1 MSIENRPVWR
11 RSFLIATILIGAAA
25 CQPTIDY
32 RGYQARSGDLAKI
45 QVGMPKAEV
54 EALLGSP
61 STTASVAL
69 QGDSYYYISSRVE
82 QTAFLDPK
90 ETDRQVF
97 AVRFDANDQVV
108 SFANYGIEDGQ
119 VVDIN
124 SRKTPTKGREL
135 TIVQQLLGNI
145 GRFKGPGRTSSSQGS
160 PIPGSRQ

>member
-1 MSIENRPVWR
+1 MTGGAYQISR
-11 RSFLIATILIGAAA
+11 RYLLLAMAGLAAAA
-25 CQPTIDY
+25 CQPTVDY
-32 RGYQARSGDLAKI
+32 RGYQARGGDLAKV
-45 QVGMPKAEV
+45 QVGMPKVEV

-82 QTAFLDPK
+82 QTAFLNPV
-90 ETDRQVF
+90 ETERQVF

-119 VVDIN
+119 VVDF
-124 SRKTPTKGREL
+124 STRKTPTKGKEL
-135 TIVQQLLGNI
+135 TIVQQLLGNV

-160 PIPGSRQ
+160 PIPK